1 MKSLKIMKSD
11 AKHRLTEF
19 FALVCMAVASAACS
33 IVKPIPTETQTVV
46 NYVDSVRYDVRDSIV
61 LIPKEVYK
69 DYTSLLDTLRMETEF
84 AKAEAFVDTTHNI
97 LNGKLETKKA
107 VEYRERTVY
116 RDKIV
121 YRDSIQ
127 VREIPVEVEKIVY
140 KTPKAFWWVLC
151 YSLLITLAAGLKIY
165 LKLKKKNHEY
175 N

>member
-1 MKSLKIMKSD
+1 MAFLEKKYMGVTHNFLL
-11 AKHRLTEF
+11 HRLTEF
-19 FALVCMAVASAACS
+19 FALVCMAGCLAACS

-61 LIPKEVYK
+61 LVPKALYR
-69 DYTSLLDTLRMETEF
+69 DYTGLLDTLRMETEY
-84 AKAEAFVDTTHNI
+84 AKAEAWADTTHNI

-127 VREIPVEVEKIVY
+127 VKEVPIEVEKIVY
-140 KTPKAFWWVLC
+140 KTPKAFWWVLS
-151 YSLLITLAAGLKIY
+151 YSLLITLAAGLRTY
-165 LKLKKKNHEY
+165 LKLKK
-175 N
+175 